1 LRTRYLLPIDESGFA
16 GGSGSMSAEELQEFL
31 AAMELVRQA
40 NMAFSD
46 IVCNF
51 VENDD
56 LDLEQDDLDEDC
68 GIAGSCKSPT
78 IH

>member
-1 LRTRYLLPIDESGFA
+1 
-16 GGSGSMSAEELQEFL
+16 MSAEELQEFL

-46 IVCNF
+46 VARSV
-51 VENDD
+51 VEGDD
-56 LDLEQDDLDEDC
+56 RDLEQDDLDDC
-68 GIAGSCKSPT
+68 GVTGSCKLPT